1 MHIASACWRLSWAS
15 LLPALFASAIYEQA
29 RIIINAPV
37 TAASLTRKL
46 NNILESA
53 DEDLNSIVTV
63 DNIYHTNFMLWYVL
77 QCHHAHLCIKLKHM
91 SIRTPRFRQFTLL
104 NKFGQVA
111 SIVARMNTSSNKP
124 CINDPLSHLCLLHL
138 QLPKTLWMWTDNT
151 QPVSHCHWHTFD
163 KMARTERVIA
173 RKFSYTSFS
182 EDSLERMNGIK

>member
-63 DNIYHTNFMLWYVL
+63 DNIYHTNVML
-77 QCHHAHLCIKLKHM
+77 
-91 SIRTPRFRQFTLL
+91 
-104 NKFGQVA
+104 
-111 SIVARMNTSSNKP
+111 
-124 CINDPLSHLCLLHL
+124 
-138 QLPKTLWMWTDNT
+138 
-151 QPVSHCHWHTFD
+151 
-163 KMARTERVIA
+163 
-173 RKFSYTSFS
+173 
-182 EDSLERMNGIK
+182 